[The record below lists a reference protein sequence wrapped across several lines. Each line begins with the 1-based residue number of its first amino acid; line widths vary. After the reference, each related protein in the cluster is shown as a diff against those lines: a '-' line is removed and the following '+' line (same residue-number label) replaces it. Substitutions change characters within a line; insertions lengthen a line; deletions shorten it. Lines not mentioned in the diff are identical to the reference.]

1 MSTNSDFFFF
11 FLKCGM
17 LHQTTVTLRSPFGP
31 LFLMCRAGGLGLGGP
46 WLLAHPP
53 FTPVL
58 KSLLLPGPNSGKTSM
73 LSEQPEGD
81 SLSLTLTFPGRVER
95 AVEPGILWEEGF
107 EWNQSPPHSLPHP
120 SSPPPRGRNITCLS
134 STYLLIGGGRNQ
146 ASLGF

>member
-1 MSTNSDFFFF
+1 MWLEIIACRLLS
-11 FLKCGM
+11 
-17 LHQTTVTLRSPFGP
+17 HQTTVTLRSPFRP
-31 LFLMCRAGGLGLGGP
+31 LFLMCGAGGLGLGGP

-107 EWNQSPPHSLPHP
+107 EWNQSPPHSFPHP
-120 SSPPPRGRNITCLS
+120 SKGQEH
-134 STYLLIGGGRNQ
+134 YLLVKYLPAHWRRKKSGFAWLL
-146 ASLGF
+146 ASFMN